1 MNFYQE
7 LQLNQAGS
15 KSYIASFKNPKDKC
29 KHIAVY
35 LFKIALVVAFCVSF
49 VTLFSVLFGNENSIA
64 GVVVLLC
71 VLSFRYSDLGIQN
84 SQGTLGILFIYGI
97 LAFGPKLS
105 NLAPT
110 GLSFCINLIC
120 IFALALIGCHNIT
133 MFNHSTFVLSY
144 LLLFGY
150 DVSGKAYQMR
160 LISLLIG
167 AVLTASILYFKHR
180 KVEYKRSFMDLFKE
194 IHLSSSRTRWQ
205 ICLSVGIS
213 SAMLIAALLNVPRV
227 YWIGIAAMSVL
238 IPFRKDVEYRTK
250 HRVLGNI
257 LGSAIFFISY
267 LILPEE
273 IRPCLGIIGGI
284 GTGFS
289 ASYVWQSAFNAFSA
303 ITVAVPTFGLAY
315 AVLLR
320 IFTNVFGSIYMW
332 LFNRVFDPF
341 LLFINQ
347 IFEKLN
353 LKEANKSKAEVDMDI
368 FLEKFISINGNME
381 KIFKEDREAYLIKIS
396 SDDILQMTR
405 IDTASTGQ
413 RPLQCSDT
421 FFDGKKSVLNTKECN
436 NRIRRYLGPFTVQF
450 TSAKNLGVV
459 KMYYDPEEVDIQNVL
474 QRIFENY

>member
-1 MNFYQE
+1 MFDFLDLSTLIYRVPALLLALSFHEYAHAVVSDSLGDPTPSATGRLTMNPLAHLDAVGTLLLVLCGFGWAKPVMIDPRYYKNYRSGVLKVSLAGPGGNLLLCFISIFLMGLLQRFGMLGMGGYQF
-7 LQLNQAGS
+7 LYWIMLYNVWFAFFNLIPVPPLDGS
-15 KSYIASFKNPKDKC
+15 KA
-29 KHIAVY
+29 
-35 LFKIALVVAFCVSF
+35 
-49 VTLFSVLFGNENSIA
+49 
-64 GVVVLLC
+64 
-71 VLSFRYSDLGIQN
+71 
-84 SQGTLGILFIYGI
+84 
-97 LAFGPKLS
+97 
-105 NLAPT
+105 T

-257 LGSAIFFISY
+257 LGSAIFFIAY

-347 IFEKLN
+347 IFERPK
-353 LKEANKSKAEVDMDI
+353 
-368 FLEKFISINGNME
+368 
-381 KIFKEDREAYLIKIS
+381 
-396 SDDILQMTR
+396 R
-405 IDTASTGQ
+405 ITT
-413 RPLQCSDT
+413 
-421 FFDGKKSVLNTKECN
+421 
-436 NRIRRYLGPFTVQF
+436 
-450 TSAKNLGVV
+450 TS
-459 KMYYDPEEVDIQNVL
+459 
-474 QRIFENY
+474 

>member
-71 VLSFRYSDLGIQN
+71 LLAFRYSDLGIQN

-257 LGSAIFFISY
+257 LGSAIFFIAY

-347 IFEKLN
+347 IFERPKR
-353 LKEANKSKAEVDMDI
+353 
-368 FLEKFISINGNME
+368 IS
-381 KIFKEDREAYLIKIS
+381 
-396 SDDILQMTR
+396 T
-405 IDTASTGQ
+405 
-413 RPLQCSDT
+413 
-421 FFDGKKSVLNTKECN
+421 
-436 NRIRRYLGPFTVQF
+436 
-450 TSAKNLGVV
+450 TS
-459 KMYYDPEEVDIQNVL
+459 
-474 QRIFENY
+474 

>member
-35 LFKIALVVAFCVSF
+35 LFKIALVVAFFFFF

-71 VLSFRYSDLGIQN
+71 VLAFRYSDLGIQN

-257 LGSAIFFISY
+257 LGSAIFFIAY

-347 IFEKLN
+347 IFERPKR
-353 LKEANKSKAEVDMDI
+353 
-368 FLEKFISINGNME
+368 IS
-381 KIFKEDREAYLIKIS
+381 
-396 SDDILQMTR
+396 T
-405 IDTASTGQ
+405 
-413 RPLQCSDT
+413 
-421 FFDGKKSVLNTKECN
+421 
-436 NRIRRYLGPFTVQF
+436 
-450 TSAKNLGVV
+450 TS
-459 KMYYDPEEVDIQNVL
+459 
-474 QRIFENY
+474 

>member
-1 MNFYQE
+1 M
-7 LQLNQAGS
+7 
-15 KSYIASFKNPKDKC
+15 
-29 KHIAVY
+29 
-35 LFKIALVVAFCVSF
+35 
-49 VTLFSVLFGNENSIA
+49 
-64 GVVVLLC
+64 VVLLC
-71 VLSFRYSDLGIQN
+71 VLAFRYSDLGIQN
-84 SQGTLGILFIYGI
+84 SQGTLGILFNYGI

-257 LGSAIFFISY
+257 LGSAIFFIAY

-347 IFEKLN
+347 IFERPKR
-353 LKEANKSKAEVDMDI
+353 
-368 FLEKFISINGNME
+368 IS
-381 KIFKEDREAYLIKIS
+381 
-396 SDDILQMTR
+396 T
-405 IDTASTGQ
+405 
-413 RPLQCSDT
+413 
-421 FFDGKKSVLNTKECN
+421 
-436 NRIRRYLGPFTVQF
+436 
-450 TSAKNLGVV
+450 TS
-459 KMYYDPEEVDIQNVL
+459 
-474 QRIFENY
+474 